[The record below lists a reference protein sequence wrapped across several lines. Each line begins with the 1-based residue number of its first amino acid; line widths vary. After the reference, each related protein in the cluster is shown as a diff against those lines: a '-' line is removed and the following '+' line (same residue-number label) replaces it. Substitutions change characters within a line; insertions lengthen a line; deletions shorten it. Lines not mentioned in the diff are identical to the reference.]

1 MLLRRAVAPSTGY
14 TTEIFN
20 GGEMVNRGVEAML
33 QVTPVKTT
41 DWEWVSNTTFSLNRS
56 QITNMPVPAFNVGGF
71 GTSLGAFRIEE
82 GASATQI
89 VGRVP
94 RADGT
99 CCDIKKI
106 GDTEPDF
113 RMAFANTV
121 KYGNFSLG
129 VLLDWQQGSDVIN
142 LTRFLYDASKNT
154 VDYEQRGAQRQKD
167 WATNAAVY
175 VEDASFLKIRE
186 VSLTYNLPES
196 YVTQVP
202 GLKSARLTLS
212 GRNLF
217 TFTNY
222 SGLDPEVSNFGNQA
236 IARNI
241 DVAPFPPSRSFW
253 TSIDL
258 GF

>member
-1 MLLRRAVAPSTGY
+1 
-14 TTEIFN
+14 
-20 GGEMVNRGVEAML
+20 
-33 QVTPVKTT
+33 VKTN
-41 DWEWVSNTTFSLNRS
+41 DFEWVSNTTFALNRS
-56 QITNMPVPAFNVGGF
+56 TVTNMPVPAFNVGGF

-121 KYGNFSLG
+121 KYGNFSLSM
-129 VLLDWQQGSDVIN
+129 LLDWQQGSDIIN
-142 LTRFLYDASKNT
+142 LTRFLYDASANT
-154 VDYEQRGAQRQKD
+154 RDYEQNGAKRQKD

-175 VEDASFLKIRE
+175 VEDASFLKVRE
-186 VSLTYNLPES
+186 ISLTYNLPES
-196 YVTQVP
+196 YATRIP
-202 GLKSARLTLS
+202 GVKSARLTVS
-212 GRNLF
+212 GRNLL